1 MEHKRKRR
9 STKIRTMPSS
19 WTHVRGISASM
30 SIALD
35 MDAGMAS
42 YVGAAGVGAAWGA
55 GSEAARAAAIDG
67 AAILVS
73 YVNGSDG
80 L

>member
-1 MEHKRKRR
+1 
-9 STKIRTMPSS
+9 
-19 WTHVRGISASM
+19 M

-42 YVGAAGVGAAWGA
+42 YVGTAGVGAAWGA

-73 YVNGSDG
+73 YVKSSDG